1 MDQWSKQR
9 KPRPFLNEKFDSWKY
24 KPLAQT
30 YDEFIENI
38 GGSKGLSRIGMLEEK
53 LKNTDSS
60 VIEAADVSFRTWNK
74 TIEGGR
80 NAPGGSGFWD
90 WSRNNDFK
98 SLSKIINDPD
108 LADHGD
114 LRHRYN
120 FIKEYNERIGRG
132 RVATGDL
139 PSGVAQRKA
148 SLTPDVG
155 STPSKTAADA
165 SPTSSKPT
173 TPKPVPN
180 PEVTPRML
188 KGVEDLKIERQ
199 GLGASFYEGEEWE
212 RLVKG
217 GIPNEFRTYGTNFSS
232 NNTEQAKAYGRLRAA
247 QMESRG
253 IKTSNVG
260 PEAYS
265 GFEGSFFDK
274 TGNVLGG
281 SSQQRRMYDTV
292 NNLRRGVEDTSYI
305 VDPNGGIKI
314 IGLDTTGRPGAELY
328 NIPPD
333 VMTPEL
339 MENIR
344 KLGLPQIEYKRGG
357 GPIYASKGMF
367 VPKGPDTIPA
377 MLAPN
382 EFVVNGQ
389 SAINNL
395 DLLKQINAS
404 RGPLYMNQG
413 GIVSGSS
420 PAQAENYYGT
430 LGGNN
435 QTNQM
440 GNNFAGYVEQLQNF
454 QFPTIPE
461 RIEMVG
467 SHTVD
472 VNVNGAG
479 AFESL
484 QGGIMNMIN
493 SEIGKTMDGL
503 WNQSNGAVG
512 RASR

>member
-1 MDQWSKQR
+1 VVEALQKPKTIPTKPAPPKTPSQPRGEVIKGRNQTFENLDLPATQPKPAPTTKPITTSFDDTGTLNKAARDIYPKPNIQSDPIGYQDYMVGPYKGTPLESEAREIFQRAALEFNRLNASTTRDQARKQV
-9 KPRPFLNEKFDSWKY
+9 NEQIKALHQLGKEQGI
-24 KPLAQT
+24 P
-30 YDEFIENI
+30 
-38 GGSKGLSRIGMLEEK
+38 GLS
-53 LKNTDSS
+53 
-60 VIEAADVSFRTWNK
+60 
-74 TIEGGR
+74 
-80 NAPGGSGFWD
+80 
-90 WSRNNDFK
+90 
-98 SLSKIINDPD
+98 
-108 LADHGD
+108 
-114 LRHRYN
+114 
-120 FIKEYNERIGRG
+120 
-132 RVATGDL
+132 
-139 PSGVAQRKA
+139 Q
-148 SLTPDVG
+148 
-155 STPSKTAADA
+155 
-165 SPTSSKPT
+165 
-173 TPKPVPN
+173 
-180 PEVTPRML
+180 
-188 KGVEDLKIERQ
+188 
-199 GLGASFYEGEEWE
+199 
-212 RLVKG
+212 
-217 GIPNEFRTYGTNFSS
+217 
-232 NNTEQAKAYGRLRAA
+232 
-247 QMESRG
+247 
-253 IKTSNVG
+253 
-260 PEAYS
+260 
-265 GFEGSFFDK
+265 
-274 TGNVLGG
+274 
-281 SSQQRRMYDTV
+281 
-292 NNLRRGVEDTSYI
+292 
-305 VDPNGGIKI
+305 
-314 IGLDTTGRPGAELY
+314 
-328 NIPPD
+328 
-333 VMTPEL
+333 
-339 MENIR
+339 
-344 KLGLPQIEYKRGG
+344 G

-512 RASR
+512 RPNR